1 MRRHPFGRPI
11 QFARATRSGNLAG
24 AMAVFLDTHAH
35 LDFPEYSADLPEV
48 IARAH
53 AAGIEQIISIGTDL
67 ESSRRAVA
75 LAERYP
81 GVYAAAGWHPGEAE
95 AAPEDF
101 RAELRE
107 LGRHPKVVAI
117 GECGLDYYRLPSKSG
132 GSAEDDGRIK
142 AKQARVFAQQL
153 EVAVELGL
161 NLVIHTRDS
170 FADTMTMLQPFT
182 GRVCGVFHCFVG
194 TPEEMRRV
202 VSAGSLVSFT
212 GIATFKN
219 ATQVRETLLA
229 TPLDRFMLETDCPFL
244 APVPHRGQRCEP
256 AFVRDLA
263 TAIAQI
269 RGCTLEELSRVTG
282 TTARAFFPRLAQPT
296 P

>member
-1 MRRHPFGRPI
+1 MPAF
-11 QFARATRSGNLAG
+11 F
-24 AMAVFLDTHAH
+24 DTHAH

-48 IARAH
+48 VARAH
-53 AAGIEQIISIGTDL
+53 AAGIERIISIGTDL
-67 ESSRRAVA
+67 DSSRRAVA
-75 LAERYP
+75 LAGRYP
-81 GVYAAAGWHPGEAE
+81 GVYAAVGWHPGDAE

-132 GSAEDDGRIK
+132 GSAEEDARLK
-142 AKQARVFAQQL
+142 AKQARVFAQQI

-161 NLVIHTRDS
+161 NLVIHTRES
-170 FADTMTMLQPFT
+170 FGDTMTMLQPFT
-182 GRVCGVFHCFVG
+182 DRVRAVFHCFVG
-194 TPEEMRRV
+194 TPDEMRQV
-202 VSAGSLVSFT
+202 VAAGSLVSFT

-229 TPLDRFMLETDCPFL
+229 TPSDRFMLETDCPFL

-256 AFVRDLA
+256 AYVRDLA
-263 TAIAQI
+263 AAVAQL
-269 RGCTLEELSRVTG
+269 RGCSVEELSQATG
-282 TTARAFFPRLAQPT
+282 ATARSFFPRLASPS